1 MSSEKSDTLFK
12 EIFRVVVTRE
22 ANDAT
27 EIVLSK
33 VNADWDAGKV
43 TKPQLVSFI
52 LQRFQ
57 TKLSEKDIQEI
68 RSQHFDKV
76 AYLEGLL
83 KRARETGQMPSELDQ
98 LFQDN
103 ASAPKRAARLTKNI
117 TNGDILNRESS
128 NE

>member
-1 MSSEKSDTLFK
+1 MSSDVLPK
-12 EIFRVVVTRE
+12 EVFRVVVSRE

-27 EIVLSK
+27 DAVLTK
-33 VNADWDAGKV
+33 VNADWEAGKV

-57 TKLSEKDIQEI
+57 AKLSEKDIQEI
-68 RSQHFDKV
+68 RSHYFDKV
-76 AYLEGLL
+76 VYLEGLL
-83 KRARETGQMPSELDQ
+83 KRARETGQMPPELDQ

-103 ASAPKRAARLTKNI
+103 VAAPKRAARLTKNI
-117 TNGDILNRESS
+117 TNGDVTHRETS